1 MKILILAAGSGTRLG
16 DETKFI
22 PKSLIS
28 INKKTILER
37 QLDIIQ
43 QNNERDISIIAG
55 PNKDKFV
62 KFGIDIFEDDEYQ
75 KHEQLGSLISINKIF
90 ENDVIVIF
98 SDIIF
103 DINIFEKIVK
113 TKCDFGIA
121 LDRNWKEKYMGRTEH
136 PVSQADLVE
145 VTNEKIE
152 EIKKNL
158 QGKNISEFIGILKFS
173 SKGWKIFMK
182 LCKKLKN
189 DHKGK
194 FHNAKMFNQA
204 YITDII
210 QELIELNYYVKPIFV
225 EGNWAEIDTPQDIE
239 MANKKFN

>member
-103 DINIFEKIVK
+103 DKNIFEKIVK

-158 QGKNISEFIGILKFS
+158 QGKNVTFLEEELGSDKKPTG
-173 SKGWKIFMK
+173 K
-182 LCKKLKN
+182 LIPVGKYKN